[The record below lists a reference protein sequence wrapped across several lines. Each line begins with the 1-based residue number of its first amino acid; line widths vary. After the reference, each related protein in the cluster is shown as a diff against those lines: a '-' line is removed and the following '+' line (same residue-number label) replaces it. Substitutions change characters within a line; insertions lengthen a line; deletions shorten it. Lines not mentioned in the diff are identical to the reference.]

1 MVLAGLGAVALVTML
16 ASLWRTVASDGYSVR
31 PPPRSHRDVDEVD
44 SWGMPTKYVG
54 TR

>member
-1 MVLAGLGAVALVTML
+1 MTLLLIGLVALSAILVP
-16 ASLWRTVASDGYSVR
+16 LWRAIASDGYGVR
-31 PPPRSHRDVDEVD
+31 PPPPSHHDVDAVD